1 MSIPKVSKQNII
13 DALEFIDENGIPA
26 LNESTRYV
34 LVLENG
40 KKYPPKYV
48 VAVAIHLA
56 SGVDI
61 STSGF
66 DSQEA
71 RSYLKKLGFTI
82 NIKGQQSYELLIYA
96 DQIKSTDERF
106 TMNDLGLGDN
116 YEPLS
121 VCFVRA
127 NGDIVRRDY
136 RKGERKITNQT
147 MPKIAFQLFEPQLS
161 ALSKEEKQNFPVC
174 QYRQNSEMIRG
185 IFGSVDEFEQYR
197 KTIERMT
204 YTDKQGHVLFVIYCW
219 NIFSTIIFVQE
230 CLKRF
235 GESGDHFV
243 LKYQEKISDDKGLN
257 EGDDATDNE
266 TFKPGNRYQNSYS
279 SLLIDSRNLIFRG
292 APGTGKSHLAKEIA
306 ADIITNGHDCDF
318 THLTDEQKKQVE
330 FVQFHPGYDYSDFV
344 EGIRPKISGDG
355 TMGFCLQDGIFK
367 KFIKRARKN
376 YEDSLKTI
384 EVIEKENSVQ
394 ESIEKFFSEVSFGID
409 VFETVNG
416 SKFVITGV
424 DEEHINIYIPGN
436 EIVNRLSLSL
446 EEIKEMLQSEVKFDK
461 IKDVAAFFGKSYLK
475 QGYSYNFAIYRAIK
489 DKKLSVSKRGVD
501 REGVKKYVFIIDEI
515 NRGEISKIFGE
526 LFFSIDPGYRGKS
539 GEISTQYSNL
549 HADPEEKFY
558 IPENVYIIGTM
569 NDIDRSV
576 DSFDFAMR
584 RRFRF
589 VELKANE
596 SLGMLASLENEELEA
611 EAIKRMTALNEEIA
625 SVEDLNENYQ
635 IGPAYFLRLKTLS
648 FDQLWTDC
656 LCPLLQEYV
665 HGMYNEKVL
674 MKQFA
679 KAYGYQKSSSGVVD
693 EVTQD

>member
-61 STSGF
+61 SASGF

-197 KTIERMT
+197 KTRERMT

-257 EGDDATDNE
+257 E
-266 TFKPGNRYQNSYS
+266 
-279 SLLIDSRNLIFRG
+279 
-292 APGTGKSHLAKEIA
+292 
-306 ADIITNGHDCDF
+306 
-318 THLTDEQKKQVE
+318 
-330 FVQFHPGYDYSDFV
+330 
-344 EGIRPKISGDG
+344 
-355 TMGFCLQDGIFK
+355 
-367 KFIKRARKN
+367 
-376 YEDSLKTI
+376 
-384 EVIEKENSVQ
+384 
-394 ESIEKFFSEVSFGID
+394 
-409 VFETVNG
+409 
-416 SKFVITGV
+416 
-424 DEEHINIYIPGN
+424 
-436 EIVNRLSLSL
+436 
-446 EEIKEMLQSEVKFDK
+446 
-461 IKDVAAFFGKSYLK
+461 
-475 QGYSYNFAIYRAIK
+475 
-489 DKKLSVSKRGVD
+489 
-501 REGVKKYVFIIDEI
+501 
-515 NRGEISKIFGE
+515 
-526 LFFSIDPGYRGKS
+526 
-539 GEISTQYSNL
+539 
-549 HADPEEKFY
+549 
-558 IPENVYIIGTM
+558 
-569 NDIDRSV
+569 
-576 DSFDFAMR
+576 
-584 RRFRF
+584 
-589 VELKANE
+589 
-596 SLGMLASLENEELEA
+596 
-611 EAIKRMTALNEEIA
+611 
-625 SVEDLNENYQ
+625 
-635 IGPAYFLRLKTLS
+635 
-648 FDQLWTDC
+648 
-656 LCPLLQEYV
+656 
-665 HGMYNEKVL
+665 
-674 MKQFA
+674 
-679 KAYGYQKSSSGVVD
+679 
-693 EVTQD
+693 